1 MGSQALTSLQNQE
14 LASVQR
20 QLTQAQQSAATKRRQ
35 SVASPANDLTEQ
47 LASKTSTI
55 ESLELE
61 LSNLRNQ
68 VSILESDKT
77 SHSTTIS
84 SLEAK
89 LKSAEDSNASAQ
101 EELEKLKATMSAPQ
115 SDAAKSPETDV
126 TSLNL
131 KISVLQSDL
140 RTAQTAADTA
150 LARATSFEQ
159 KIEAL
164 TKLHRD
170 ASTTTATRDKEI
182 KDLKSRLK
190 SMTATTRK
198 AGGEDLSDLEDEERE
213 KLHARIRDLEAETFE
228 LRRGVWRDKRTAL
241 QPGIDNEPQPTSPY
255 DEIDLS
261 GGVSPYG
268 ASAPGLPRQT
278 STFND
283 VLQSGINAFTGRERP
298 RAQSKVDR
306 RQSLGL
312 LSEDGFDEG
321 AFAAAQE
328 EEAKRRVERVKD
340 IKRGLEKWRG
350 NRLELAPNP
359 NLGPVFEA

>member
-1 MGSQALTSLQNQE
+1 LS
-14 LASVQR
+14 
-20 QLTQAQQSAATKRRQ
+20 QAQQAAATKRRQ

-61 LSNLRNQ
+61 LSNLRNE
-68 VSILESDKT
+68 VSILESDKI
-77 SHSTTIS
+77 SHNTTIS

-89 LKSAEDSNASAQ
+89 LKSAEDSNKSAQ
-101 EELEKLKATMSAPQ
+101 EELEKLKTAMSSPE
-115 SDAAKSPETDV
+115 SDASKSADSDV
-126 TSLNL
+126 SSLNS

-150 LARATSFEQ
+150 LSRATSFEQ

-170 ASTTTATRDKEI
+170 AATITATRDKEI

-190 SMTATTRK
+190 SLTATTRE

-241 QPGIDNEPQPTSPY
+241 QPGMDTHSPQATSPY

-261 GGVSPYG
+261 NGVSPYG
-268 ASAPGLPRQT
+268 ASAPGMPRQS

-283 VLQSGINAFTGRERP
+283 VLQSGISAFTGRDRP
-298 RAQSKVDR
+298 RDRAQSRVDR

-328 EEAKRRVERVKD
+328 DEAKKRVERVKE